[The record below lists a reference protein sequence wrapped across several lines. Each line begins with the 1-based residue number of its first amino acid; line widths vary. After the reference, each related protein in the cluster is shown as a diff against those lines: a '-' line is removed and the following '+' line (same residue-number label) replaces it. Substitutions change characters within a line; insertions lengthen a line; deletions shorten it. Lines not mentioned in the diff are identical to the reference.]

1 MEPLDT
7 DLEYVSHEPRPTT
20 PGSRLGALLI
30 FPILGVLIIL
40 TFIGAA
46 IFQWN
51 ISDLIDTLVGLM
63 LVFFVAFVVML
74 FWAFAPRANQA

>member
-1 MEPLDT
+1 
-7 DLEYVSHEPRPTT
+7 
-20 PGSRLGALLI
+20 
-30 FPILGVLIIL
+30 VLIIL

>member
-7 DLEYVSHEPRPTT
+7 DLEDVPHEPRPTT
-20 PGSRLGALLI
+20 PGSRLNTLLI

-51 ISDLIDTLVGLM
+51 ISDLIDTLVGLL